1 MHRLVIALVTLLGLA
16 AGTVV
21 VGYLLVFSA
30 STDRAAALAPAN
42 SAFYVNV
49 YLQPSTGQQANLGGL
64 IGRLPGFA
72 DAASLDAKI
81 DQIVGN
87 LLSGSGVDYVADI
100 KPWLGDQVAVA
111 GWSDGTDTPATVVI
125 AAVKDRP
132 AAETSVERLLGGGG
146 LTFAAETH
154 AGVDLRVADGNAYAF
169 VDDMLV
175 IGETPDALRAVIDA
189 GGGDESLA
197 DRAEFREAMDRVP
210 DDHLASVFVD
220 LHAAAGRLGAAEEA
234 AGSFGA
240 VGAALVAEQDGLRL
254 SGGLGIDLEAASPSA
269 RDRHAMGTEPSSL
282 AEWMPDGTIA
292 SVVAFGLEQTLTD
305 VEDGLAGVDGADDVV
320 GMLDTIRAL
329 AAFGFGIDV
338 DADLLPL
345 LGREVGIAVTGVAA
359 DAPSGLLLLR
369 PDDATIARDTLDDL
383 AERMAGMGG
392 ESEVATRDGVEIT
405 TVAIPDTA
413 TIAYAIVDGIVIIG
427 LGADDVGA
435 AIVAHRSGA
444 VLARTPAYERTFEV
458 AGARAGTE
466 AFADIGSLIEALG
479 LDGDLAAL
487 PSDARDILSQ
497 LGTFGLTMPSRADQI
512 EFHAVVTVDDRAAE

>member
-21 VGYLLVFSA
+21 AGYLLVFSA
-30 STDRAAALAPAN
+30 STDRASALAPAN
-42 SAFYVNV
+42 SAFYVNI

-87 LLSGSGVDYVADI
+87 LLSGSGVDYLADI
-100 KPWLGDQVAVA
+100 KPWLGDQVAIA

-125 AAVKDRP
+125 AAVKDAI
-132 AAETSVERLLGGGG
+132 AAAGSVEHLLGGGG
-146 LTFAAETH
+146 LTFAPQTH
-154 AGVDLRVADGNAYAF
+154 AGVELRVADGGAYAF

-175 IGETPDALRAVIDA
+175 MGETPDALRAVIDA
-189 GGGDESLA
+189 GGGAESLA
-197 DRAEFREAMDRVP
+197 DRADFREAMDRVP
-210 DDHLASVFVD
+210 DDHLASAFVD
-220 LHAAAGRLGAAEEA
+220 LHAAAGTLGAAEEA

-292 SVVAFGLEQTLTD
+292 SFVAFGLGQTLTD

-329 AAFGFGIDV
+329 AAFGFGIDI
-338 DADLLPL
+338 DTDLLPL
-345 LGREVGIAVTGVAA
+345 LGREVGIAVTGLEA

-369 PDDATIARDTLDDL
+369 PDDATTARDALDDL
-383 AERMAGMGG
+383 AERMGG
-392 ESEVATRDGVEIT
+392 ESGVETRDGVEMT
-405 TVAIPDTA
+405 TLTIPDTA
-413 TIAYAIVDGIVIIG
+413 TIAYAVVDGIVLIG
-427 LGADDVGA
+427 LEADDVGA
-435 AIVAHRSGA
+435 AIAAHRSGA
-444 VLARTPAYERTFEV
+444 VLARTPAYQRTFEV
-458 AGARAGTE
+458 AGTRAGTE
-466 AFADIGSLIEALG
+466 AFVEIGSLIEALG
-479 LDGDLAAL
+479 HDGDLAAL

-497 LGTFGLTMPSRADQI
+497 LGTFGLTMPSRDDQI